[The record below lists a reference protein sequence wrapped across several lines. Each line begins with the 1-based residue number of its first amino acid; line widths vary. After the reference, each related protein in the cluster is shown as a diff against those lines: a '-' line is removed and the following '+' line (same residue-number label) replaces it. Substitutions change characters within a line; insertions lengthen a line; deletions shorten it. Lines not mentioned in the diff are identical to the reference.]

1 MPITSRYVVRSTIGL
16 LAVGLVALLFI
27 IGATTW
33 LGERAHRHFTDVIE
47 ARDLRAA
54 TSSLRAALYV
64 AESSQ
69 RGYVLTGNEIYLAP
83 YDNGVLVART
93 ELAGVAK
100 ALSAMPERSAMLSRL
115 SEITR
120 DKIDEME
127 ASIAL
132 KRADKDA
139 EALAIISTNRGKGL
153 MDEANVFITALILH
167 ADERLTASVAEQRLN
182 ANWLRWTSIAG
193 AVIIILVVGGVVV
206 TVHRYTGEITA
217 ARDEIRHIND
227 ALEVRVNERT
237 RELAQARDRAEV
249 LLAEV
254 NHRVANSLTLVSSL
268 VRLQAGAVSD
278 AAAKNALTETQARI
292 QAIAQMHKHL
302 FTSADV
308 GQVAVDQ
315 YLSAVLSQLEVVSMG
330 VGSGIK
336 LKCSLEPVTLATN
349 ESINLGIIVTE
360 WVTNAFKYA
369 YGDRHGEVRVRL
381 EQREDGVQI
390 VVEDD
395 GIGLNEQRT
404 VQGTGLGTRIVRA
417 IAGSMSAQ
425 VSYRDRSP
433 GTEARLVLP
442 RAA

>member
-1 MPITSRYVVRSTIGL
+1 MPISSRFVVRSTIGL
-16 LAVGLVALLFI
+16 LGVGFAALLFI
-27 IGATTW
+27 IGATSW
-33 LGERAHRHFTDVIE
+33 LGERAQRHFAEVIE

-54 TSSLRAALYV
+54 AGSLRAGLYV

-83 YDNGVLVART
+83 YDNAVLVAKT
-93 ELAGVAK
+93 ELQGVVK
-100 ALSAMPERSAMLSRL
+100 ALSAKPERAAMLSRL
-115 SEITR
+115 SEVAR

-132 KRADKDA
+132 KRAGQDA
-139 EALAIISTNRGKGL
+139 DALASVKTNRGKAL
-153 MDEANVFITALILH
+153 MDEANVFITALILW
-167 ADERLTASVAEQRLN
+167 ADQKLTASVAEQRSN
-182 ANWLRWTSIAG
+182 AAWLRWTSIAG
-193 AVIIILVVGGVVV
+193 ALIIVLVVGGVVA

-217 ARDEIRHIND
+217 ARDEIASIND
-227 ALEVRVNERT
+227 ALEVRVHERT

-268 VRLQAGAVSD
+268 VRLQSGAVSD
-278 AAAKNALTETQARI
+278 AAAKRALAETQSRI

-315 YLSAVLSQLEVVSMG
+315 YLSALLSQLEAAMASD
-330 VGSGIK
+330 GSGIT
-336 LKCSLEPVTLATN
+336 LKCVFEPVTLATN

-369 YGDRHGEVRVRL
+369 YGDRQGEVRVRL
-381 EQREDGVQI
+381 EQREGTVEI

-395 GIGLNEQRT
+395 GIGLKEKRS
-404 VQGTGLGTRIVRA
+404 VQGTGLGTRIVGT
-417 IAGSMSAQ
+417 IAGSMSAK
-425 VSYRDRSP
+425 VSYRDRGP